1 MREIFV
7 ILRNSLLLADTFLG
21 IMLFLTSTKI
31 FQTNFGMVFVLGK
44 TENSSL
50 DQSQPVFVA
59 YDSFSMRVH
68 ILCLKCADIIVPV
81 VFMMQY
87 YDSI

>member
-1 MREIFV
+1 
-7 ILRNSLLLADTFLG
+7 
-21 IMLFLTSTKI
+21 
-31 FQTNFGMVFVLGK
+31 MVFVLGK

-68 ILCLKCADIIVPV
+68 ILYLKCADIIVPI
-81 VFMMQY
+81 VFVMQY
-87 YDSI
+87 YDSIWIISAFYIIGKFNSVPMPERSCL

>member
-1 MREIFV
+1 
-7 ILRNSLLLADTFLG
+7 
-21 IMLFLTSTKI
+21 
-31 FQTNFGMVFVLGK
+31 MVFVLGK

-68 ILCLKCADIIVPV
+68 ILYLKCADIIVPI

-87 YDSI
+87 YDSIWIISAFCIIGKFNSVPMPERSCL

>member
-1 MREIFV
+1 
-7 ILRNSLLLADTFLG
+7 
-21 IMLFLTSTKI
+21 
-31 FQTNFGMVFVLGK
+31 MVFVLGK